1 MTDLERF
8 FRRLVETLS
17 AIDPAHLQQPVS
29 LAEIRG
35 SIMPYRTN
43 RRALHLETSE
53 DYELVLMR
61 LCAGEG
67 GYATVTPDEVRA
79 RFKLELASPNPD
91 LTVLRQFGDASVKLV
106 PGWVVAALTAA
117 GEADPE
123 RPASG
128 TPAAPAE
135 TFEAPLATAV
145 PGPAVAAAATAENEP
160 RREQEPGPEPVSA
173 VAPAVLS
180 AMSPAV
186 HCVSC
191 GEVLPDGKP
200 VKFCP
205 YCGAGQVPA
214 RCATCGSDLEPGWR
228 FCAACGKSLA

>member
-1 MTDLERF
+1 VTDLERF

-35 SIMPYRTN
+35 SILPYRTN

-79 RFKLELASPNPD
+79 RFKLELAGPNPD

-117 GEADPE
+117 GEVDPE
-123 RPASG
+123 RTAPE

-145 PGPAVAAAATAENEP
+145 PGPAVLESES
-160 RREQEPGPEPVSA
+160 RQEQEPEPVSALAPA

-180 AMSPAV
+180 AMSPAA

-191 GEVLPDGKP
+191 SEVLPDGKP

-205 YCGAGQVPA
+205 YCGTGQAPA
-214 RCATCGSDLEPGWR
+214 RCAACGTDLEPGWR